1 MVTMSVFKM
10 AGNVSFTN
18 VYVIQHKNKHLKK
31 LNYEK
36 F

>member
-1 MVTMSVFKM
+1 MVAL